1 LWFQEKDLFRKFG
14 AGTNKADSA
23 DYADA
28 ARETVDMIMRG
39 DLLSGFDESN
49 YENDQ
54 DDTDA
59 TEGQYS
65 PSRVA
70 DDAQQRGASPAG
82 LPPQFGQA
90 RSKSVKVRGVHYSG
104 QERQSLNTAYY
115 GTGLKGE
122 ERDRLNDPRNADI
135 KPRAFFYVDEGQGI
149 FPENG
154 VGEQAHD
161 VDLNNLYDVKADPIG
176 YRKLAAGDASKMERL
191 ILKGGFDGYYAP
203 GIFGRQGVAVLVGQ
217 HNPKVRALGTGY
229 RGGDA
234 VQPKAEPKPTNAAA
248 DRVESARNL
257 PSGKMSGS
265 DWKRMVPEATMLED
279 GKDYYKSDV
288 VAAMRA
294 GEAKYSPV
302 AQFSPGRFYSQL
314 ERAVEQTP
322 DRIFNTAPQ
331 FKMWLNANAAKL
343 GIKRDEIEW
352 TGIGEYLDTLG
363 KGKVT
368 KADVLSYLEQNGVKV
383 EEVEKGR
390 AGFDE
395 DNPQLPPG
403 SKWEVNDE
411 GRERYPY
418 QVITEDG
425 DVMGYGATESEAI
438 EDAYAGHPEYWD
450 KKDSTTYSQ
459 YVLPGG
465 ENYRELLLTLP
476 EKHVYPKTPVL
487 TQEEQKDFQYL
498 TLAMRRNG
506 SLLPPEMAEW
516 KRLKQQRDAY
526 DNELEDISRAGGNK
540 QPFRSS
546 HWSEDNILAH
556 VRFNDRTDAD
566 GAKVLFIEELQ
577 SDWGQQGKKEGFDNA
592 KVSEREEAA
601 FRALKE
607 RIAKATEDDSIL
619 RSGNIENSQKLAEKA
634 GLLQEFNAAMVA
646 MWNAQANN
654 KKQIPAAPFV
664 TKTEAWLGLGI
675 KRMIAYAVE
684 NGYDKVAFVNGEQSA
699 DRYNLAKVID
709 YVEYEKTGDNSYYLR
724 VTDQRGGHP
733 LTEYQQTADDLES
746 KIGKDLAM
754 QIVRGDGQLDRESGN
769 KMIRAKDFVLGGE
782 GMKTFYDVIVPQVTS
797 DVLKKLGGGKVE
809 SVSLETSGA
818 AGSVDPTSGAVL
830 GPNAKAKRT
839 NQTGFTI
846 TPSMKEKVEQGM
858 PLFSPPRN
866 LAGHQI
872 AQTWQSTDVT
882 GFDNVVRKLQ
892 DKLVDTKR
900 VVAAI
905 KEAGNTFDERFDP
918 YDQELLFHGRAAKK
932 THDFADLE
940 LKPFLNDM
948 RLRGI
953 EMEELQNYLWAKH
966 AHERNLQIGS
976 TNPNMPDGGSGL
988 TDQEATAILAG
999 NPVTKNG
1006 TVIKIDP
1013 AKMRGYDA
1021 LGAKIKQI
1029 NEGTMQLLV
1038 DYGLE
1043 SQDTINAWKATYK
1056 NYVPLMR
1063 DMESDDNF
1071 AGAMNLGLGTGQGFS
1086 VKGSSSRR
1094 AMGSERDV
1102 KDIIANIAMQR
1113 ERAIV
1118 RGEKNRV
1125 AVAVY
1130 ALSLK
1135 ASNPEFWIPINPDA
1149 NKVGM
1154 QKTAQE
1160 LVAMGLNPID
1170 AQALAM
1176 EPKQQYIDPRTGFV
1190 AERINPQLRNRNDVL
1205 AVRVNGKDRYVAF
1218 SSDERARAMITGLKN
1233 LDAEQLGY
1241 MMQNVAGVTR
1251 WFASVNTQ
1259 YNPVFGLVNGVR
1271 DFQSAMLNLSS
1282 TAIAGKQKEVAKYGI
1297 SALAGIYSDLRAHRD
1312 GKVPT
1317 SRWAQEFE
1325 EFAKEGGQ
1333 TGYRDMFQNSKART
1347 DGLEAVFK
1355 ELATGKFRR
1364 WAKISEVNPI
1374 FAWLSDYNTSI
1385 ENAFR
1390 LAAYKVAKEQ
1400 GLSKQQAALL
1410 AKNLTV
1416 NFNKK
1421 GTAATQA
1428 GALYAFFNAAV
1439 QGTARIGTTML
1450 ENKGNPSDYKSIR
1463 LSKAGKQILLG
1474 GMVLGVMQAVMGALA
1489 GWDDDEP
1496 PQFQREKNFIIPVP
1510 GTDKYVS
1517 IPMPLGFHV
1526 IPNMT
1531 RIATEFA
1538 LSGFKN
1544 PGKRGLQVVSVFA
1557 DAFNPIG
1564 SSGNPVQMLS
1574 PTVTD
1579 PLVALNSNQDWNG
1592 RSIYK
1597 EDFNKRNPTPG
1608 WTRAKETATPWAK
1621 ALSYGTNWISGGFG
1635 PYEKGLASPTPDQ
1648 IDYLIGQI
1656 TGGVGREAGKVAQT
1670 IESGFSGE
1678 SLPMH
1683 KIPVAGR
1690 FVGETK
1696 GVSSEV
1702 GRFYRNLEIIGEH
1715 KDPIKRMQEDGQ
1727 HELVKAYLDEN
1738 PIAGLEDEAGRV
1750 SRLVSDVD
1758 KLRRKAI
1765 ERGDKAEVKRLEDRK
1780 KTLMNFFNA
1789 KASAR
1794 LQPGSR

>member
-1 LWFQEKDLFRKFG
+1 
-14 AGTNKADSA
+14 
-23 DYADA
+23 
-28 ARETVDMIMRG
+28 
-39 DLLSGFDESN
+39 
-49 YENDQ
+49 
-54 DDTDA
+54 
-59 TEGQYS
+59 
-65 PSRVA
+65 
-70 DDAQQRGASPAG
+70 
-82 LPPQFGQA
+82 
-90 RSKSVKVRGVHYSG
+90 
-104 QERQSLNTAYY
+104 
-115 GTGLKGE
+115 
-122 ERDRLNDPRNADI
+122 
-135 KPRAFFYVDEGQGI
+135 
-149 FPENG
+149 
-154 VGEQAHD
+154 
-161 VDLNNLYDVKADPIG
+161 
-176 YRKLAAGDASKMERL
+176 
-191 ILKGGFDGYYAP
+191 
-203 GIFGRQGVAVLVGQ
+203 
-217 HNPKVRALGTGY
+217 
-229 RGGDA
+229 
-234 VQPKAEPKPTNAAA
+234 
-248 DRVESARNL
+248 
-257 PSGKMSGS
+257 
-265 DWKRMVPEATMLED
+265 
-279 GKDYYKSDV
+279 
-288 VAAMRA
+288 
-294 GEAKYSPV
+294 
-302 AQFSPGRFYSQL
+302 
-314 ERAVEQTP
+314 
-322 DRIFNTAPQ
+322 
-331 FKMWLNANAAKL
+331 
-343 GIKRDEIEW
+343 
-352 TGIGEYLDTLG
+352 
-363 KGKVT
+363 
-368 KADVLSYLEQNGVKV
+368 
-383 EEVEKGR
+383 
-390 AGFDE
+390 
-395 DNPQLPPG
+395 
-403 SKWEVNDE
+403 
-411 GRERYPY
+411 
-418 QVITEDG
+418 
-425 DVMGYGATESEAI
+425 
-438 EDAYAGHPEYWD
+438 
-450 KKDSTTYSQ
+450 
-459 YVLPGG
+459 
-465 ENYRELLLTLP
+465 
-476 EKHVYPKTPVL
+476 
-487 TQEEQKDFQYL
+487 
-498 TLAMRRNG
+498 
-506 SLLPPEMAEW
+506 
-516 KRLKQQRDAY
+516 
-526 DNELEDISRAGGNK
+526 
-540 QPFRSS
+540 
-546 HWSEDNILAH
+546 
-556 VRFNDRTDAD
+556 
-566 GAKVLFIEELQ
+566 
-577 SDWGQQGKKEGFDNA
+577 
-592 KVSEREEAA
+592 
-601 FRALKE
+601 
-607 RIAKATEDDSIL
+607 
-619 RSGNIENSQKLAEKA
+619 
-634 GLLQEFNAAMVA
+634 
-646 MWNAQANN
+646 
-654 KKQIPAAPFV
+654 
-664 TKTEAWLGLGI
+664 
-675 KRMIAYAVE
+675 
-684 NGYDKVAFVNGEQSA
+684 
-699 DRYNLAKVID
+699 
-709 YVEYEKTGDNSYYLR
+709 
-724 VTDQRGGHP
+724 
-733 LTEYQQTADDLES
+733 
-746 KIGKDLAM
+746 
-754 QIVRGDGQLDRESGN
+754 
-769 KMIRAKDFVLGGE
+769 
-782 GMKTFYDVIVPQVTS
+782 
-797 DVLKKLGGGKVE
+797 
-809 SVSLETSGA
+809 
-818 AGSVDPTSGAVL
+818 
-830 GPNAKAKRT
+830 
-839 NQTGFTI
+839 
-846 TPSMKEKVEQGM
+846 
-858 PLFSPPRN
+858 
-866 LAGHQI
+866 
-872 AQTWQSTDVT
+872 
-882 GFDNVVRKLQ
+882 VVRKLQ

-966 AHERNLQIGS
+966 AKERNLQIGS
-976 TNPNMPDGGSGL
+976 TNPKMPDGGSGL
-988 TDQEATAILAG
+988 TDKEATAILAG

-1154 QKTAQE
+1154 QKTVQE

-1190 AERINPQLRNRNDVL
+1190 AERVNPQLRNRNDVL
-1205 AVRVNGKDRYVAF
+1205 AVRVDGKDRYVVF

-1297 SALAGIYSDLRAHRD
+1297 SALAGIYADLRAHRD

-1317 SRWAQEFE
+1317 SKWAQEYE

-1347 DGLEAVFK
+1347 DGLQDVFK
-1355 ELATGKFRR
+1355 ELSTGKFRR
-1364 WAKISEVNPI
+1364 WGKLSEVNPI

-1450 ENKGNPSDYKSIR
+1450 ENKGNPSDYKAIR

-1538 LSGFKN
+1538 LGGFKN
-1544 PGKRGLQVVSVFA
+1544 PGKRALQIVSVFA

-1574 PTVTD
+1574 PTITD

-1621 ALSYGTNWISGGFG
+1621 AMSYSINWISGGFG

-1696 GVSSEV
+1696 GVTSEV

-1727 HELVKAYLDEN
+1727 REMLKEYLAEN
-1738 PIAGLEDEAGRV
+1738 PIARLEDEAGRV
-1750 SRLVSDVD
+1750 SREVSEID

-1765 ERGDKAEVKRLEDRK
+1765 ERGDKEEVKRLEDRK
-1780 KTLMNFFNA
+1780 KTKMNVFNS
-1789 KASAR
+1789 KAHAR
-1794 LQPGSR
+1794 LQPESR